1 MSEHDNTSDQYEYV
15 PMSVPYNDVAIGY
28 GFGEGVGFNASGG
41 LRGHVV
47 IHAYSSREVSVSVFS
62 NTGVKRLAPNSFIQG
77 KVTLVRGGQVLSTQM
92 VKKDGAYA
100 ISEYSKDSYVGSAT
114 LTLPIPL
121 DLTPV
126 DVSIIVFSQGTFY
139 EGTVPGTTQKVT
151 IPIAVQKVSR
161 P

>member
-1 MSEHDNTSDQYEYV
+1 M
-15 PMSVPYNDVAIGY
+15 
-28 GFGEGVGFNASGG
+28 
-41 LRGHVV
+41 V

-100 ISEYSKDSYVGSAT
+100 ISEYSMESYVGSAT
-114 LTLPIPL
+114 LTLPAPL

-126 DVSIIVFSQGTFY
+126 HVTITVISQGIFY
-139 EGTVPGTTQKVT
+139 EGIVPGVTQEAT
-151 IPIAVQKVSR
+151 IPIAIRKVNM